1 MDNAGIAALI
11 TAARWEATLELSD
24 KERWK
29 MEESVQTLLRVLS
42 EGRKVYGVTQGFG
55 PLVGHNAHDS
65 STAQGL
71 GLISHLAVG
80 QGEPLSPDVTRLML
94 WLRLS
99 GMKRGYSAVPVEF
112 WLRLATLWN
121 RGFTPVVP
129 REGSVSA
136 SGDLTPLAHAAFAFA
151 GIGEAWDG
159 STAAGWTRVPAQLS
173 LSAVGAEE
181 CTWGAREALAFV
193 NGTSASL
200 ALACH
205 NHQAIMRLARALAGL
220 TGRIVFL
227 LGADPAPYSAGV
239 AEVRGEGGHI
249 HAAEWIRSELMPE
262 ATARSGRPLQEP
274 YSLRCAPQVIGA
286 VIDQLRMQEHILMR
300 EALGCTDNPITWEG
314 DVLHGGNFHALPAAL
329 CSDQQALCVHQ
340 LAFLA
345 ERQLALILDPGH
357 NGGKPPMLTPHP
369 GPSSGLAGVQIAA
382 TSFVAK
388 IRQLAYPATLTALP
402 TNLGNQDHVPMALNG
417 ANTVA
422 DLVHLAW
429 LIIGSLALA
438 VNQWTYLDQRS
449 IEAGTLWA
457 ELLTSFQPLHHDR
470 ALASEVRHAAQL
482 LERMSPRW
490 LPIAFH
496 SRGSG

>member
-1 MDNAGIAALI
+1 MEQTGIAALI
-11 TAARWEATLELSD
+11 TASSWEARLALSD
-24 KERWK
+24 QERRQ
-29 MEESVQTLLRVLS
+29 MEESVHTLSHALS

-55 PLVGHNAHDS
+55 PLVVYNADDS

-80 QGEPLSPDVTRLML
+80 QGAPLSPEVTRLML

-99 GMKRGYSAVPVEF
+99 GMKHGYSAVPVQF
-112 WLRLATLWN
+112 WLRLAALWN

-129 REGSVSA
+129 CEGSVSA
-136 SGDLTPLAHAAFAFA
+136 SGDLVPLAHAAFALA

-159 STAAGWTRVPAQLS
+159 SAAAGWTRISAQQALG
-173 LSAVGAEE
+173 AIGAEG
-181 CTWGAREALAFV
+181 CTWSAREALAFV

-200 ALACH
+200 ALACYH
-205 NHQAIMRLARALAGL
+205 HQAIMRLAHALAAL
-220 TGRIVFL
+220 TGRIACL
-227 LGADPAPYSAGV
+227 LGVDPAPYSSGI
-239 AEVRGEGGHI
+239 AEVRGHGGHR
-249 HAAEWIRSELMPE
+249 HVAEWIRAELLPG
-262 ATARSGRPLQEP
+262 ALANSGRPVQEP

-286 VIDQLRMQEHILMR
+286 VIDHLSMQEGLLMR
-300 EALGCTDNPITWEG
+300 EALGCSDNPITWQG
-314 DVLHGGNFHALPAAL
+314 NVLHGGNFHALPVAL

-345 ERQLALILDPGH
+345 ERQLALLLDPHH

-369 GPSSGLAGVQIAA
+369 GPASGLAGVQIAA

-422 DLVHLAW
+422 DIVQLAW
-429 LIIGSLALA
+429 LILGSLALA
-438 VNQWTYLDQRS
+438 VNQWTYLDHRT

-457 ELLTSFQPLHHDR
+457 DLSTTFQPLHHDR
-470 ALASEVRHAAQL
+470 ALAAEVRQAAQF
-482 LERMSPRW
+482 LERMSTR
-490 LPIAFH
+490 
-496 SRGSG
+496 